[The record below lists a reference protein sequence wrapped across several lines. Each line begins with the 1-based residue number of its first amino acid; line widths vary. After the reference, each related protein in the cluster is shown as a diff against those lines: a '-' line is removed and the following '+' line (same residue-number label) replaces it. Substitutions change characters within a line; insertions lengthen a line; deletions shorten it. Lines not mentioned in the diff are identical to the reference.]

1 MQLTTNR
8 IMSLYNSIIFGILVA
23 EVVVFSLLALPI
35 PSKYRKPLTL
45 VLIKPFKNNTVQITV
60 KCVLGFILLLFVDS
74 INKVYNINHHEL
86 NQLKSGLIQ
95 GTEKIEIMSRK
106 FLQQRNMYLT
116 GITLFLTFIVTRTF
130 DLVDE
135 LLTLKSNLREDKLFN
150 KEKLREM
157 IKEKDKEIDRLKEKV
172 IALQQE
178 ELKQ

>member
-1 MQLTTNR
+1 
-8 IMSLYNSIIFGILVA
+8 MSLYNSIIFGILVA
-23 EVVVFSLLALPI
+23 EVIVFSLLALPI

-45 VLIKPFKNNTVQITV
+45 VLIKPFKNSTVQITV

-74 INKVYNINHHEL
+74 INKVSDINHHEL
-86 NQLKSGLIQ
+86 VQLKNGLIQ

-135 LLTLKSNLREDKLFN
+135 LLTLKSNLRKDDLFN
-150 KEKLREM
+150 RDKLREM

-178 ELKQ
+178 ELRE

>member
-1 MQLTTNR
+1 
-8 IMSLYNSIIFGILVA
+8 MSLYNSIIFGILVA

>member
-1 MQLTTNR
+1 MT
-8 IMSLYNSIIFGILVA
+8 LYNSIIFGILVA

-45 VLIKPFKNNTVQITV
+45 VLIKPFKNKTVQITV

-135 LLTLKSNLREDKLFN
+135 LLTLKSNLREDNLFN
-150 KEKLREM
+150 KEKLHEM

-178 ELKQ
+178 ELEE

>member
-1 MQLTTNR
+1 
-8 IMSLYNSIIFGILVA
+8 MSLYNSIIFGILVA

-45 VLIKPFKNNTVQITV
+45 VLIKPFKNSTVQITV

-86 NQLKSGLIQ
+86 NQSKNGLIQ

-135 LLTLKSNLREDKLFN
+135 LLALKSNLREDNLFN

-157 IKEKDKEIDRLKEKV
+157 ITEKDKEIDRLKEKV

-178 ELKQ
+178 ELKE

>member
-1 MQLTTNR
+1 
-8 IMSLYNSIIFGILVA
+8 MSLYNSIIFGILVA
-23 EVVVFSLLALPI
+23 EVIVFSLLALPI

-45 VLIKPFKNNTVQITV
+45 VLIKPFKNSTVQITV
-60 KCVLGFILLLFVDS
+60 KCVLAFILLLFVDS
-74 INKVYNINHHEL
+74 INKVYDINHHEL
-86 NQLKSGLIQ
+86 VQLKNGLIQ

-135 LLTLKSNLREDKLFN
+135 LLTLKSNLRKDDLFN
-150 KEKLREM
+150 KNKLREM

-178 ELKQ
+178 ELRE

>member
-1 MQLTTNR
+1 MT
-8 IMSLYNSIIFGILVA
+8 LYNSIIFGILVA

-45 VLIKPFKNNTVQITV
+45 VLIKPFKNKTVQITV

-135 LLTLKSNLREDKLFN
+135 LLTLKSNLREDNLFN
-150 KEKLREM
+150 KEKLHEM

-178 ELKQ
+178 ELKE